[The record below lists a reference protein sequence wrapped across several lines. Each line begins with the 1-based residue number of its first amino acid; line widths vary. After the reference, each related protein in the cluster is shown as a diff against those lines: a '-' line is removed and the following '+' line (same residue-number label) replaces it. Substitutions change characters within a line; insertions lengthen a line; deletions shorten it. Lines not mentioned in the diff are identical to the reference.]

1 MKFGS
6 RTFAVIFAVLSSL
19 LLVVNSFAKEKG
31 EPITI
36 VSHLGI
42 KPDAYMPQAE
52 ESSGRLFRAE
62 TAATKQ
68 DPGLVSYVVLQEIGS
83 TNHFT
88 IVEIWTDPK
97 AYARH
102 VGSDH
107 TVRFRQNI
115 QPFLGSPF
123 DSRIHHQFR

>member
-6 RTFAVIFAVLSSL
+6 KTFAVIFAVLSPL
-19 LLVVNSFAKEKG
+19 LLVVNSFAEEKV

-36 VSHLGI
+36 VSHVDI

-88 IVEIWTDPK
+88 IVEIWADAK